1 MASEFTIPMLLCV
14 APVVIAEVGELLRD
28 ERSRKYEHR
37 ERFEQ
42 IEHRI
47 EALERWKSS

>member
-1 MASEFTIPMLLCV
+1 MASEFTIPLLLCV
-14 APVVIAEVGELLRD
+14 APVVIAEVGALLRD

-42 IEHRI
+42 IEQRI